1 MYQNCFKFIFVFYL
15 EYSYED
21 FSILSWVDDDLLG
34 MLKYLEENNYLNNIM
49 LILMSDYGV

>member
-1 MYQNCFKFIFVFYL
+1 MYQNCFKFIFVFYF

-21 FSILSWVDDDLLG
+21 LSILSWVDDDLLG